1 MSFVNSLKKCD
12 DVKILVTGAT
22 GFIGKKVVEELL
34 SRNISVITSSTSVE
48 NARSCSWFGKTTHV
62 ICNLLSFSSNENL
75 FEKFECPDVVIHLAW
90 ADLGKYYADTHI
102 EIQLPAHKEF
112 LYNLVANGATHIVG
126 AGTCFEYGR
135 ATGELSE
142 GTATEPCTPY
152 GEAKVKLHQFIV
164 GLMTEFDLEYQWLR
178 YFYTYGEGQNPKS
191 LMSLLDSAI
200 ARGDEIFNM
209 SGGEQVRDFLP
220 IEKLAEY
227 TVAVAL
233 QKSVTGAIN
242 ICSGKPITVREFI
255 ENRISGCGANIK
267 LNLGYYPYPE
277 YEPMAFWGD
286 RKKMDQV
293 VECD

>member
-1 MSFVNSLKKCD
+1 MKECD
-12 DVKILVTGAT
+12 DVKVLVTGAT

-34 SRNISVITSSTSVE
+34 SHNNISVITSSTSIE

-62 ICNLLSFSSNENL
+62 IHNLTSSSNENL
-75 FEKFECPDVVIHLAW
+75 FEKFEYPDVVIHLVW
-90 ADLGKYYADTHI
+90 ADLTNYYADTHI
-102 EIQLPAHKEF
+102 EIQLPDHKEF
-112 LYNLVANGATHIVG
+112 LYNLVENGATHIVG

-152 GEAKVKLHQFIV
+152 GAAKVKLHQFIA
-164 GLMTEFDLEYQWLR
+164 GLSTEFDLEYQWLR

-191 LMSLLDSAI
+191 LISSLDSAI

-220 IEKLAEY
+220 VEKLAEY

-233 QKSVTGAIN
+233 QKRVTGAIN
-242 ICSGKPITVREFI
+242 ICSGKPRTVREFV
-255 ENRISGCGANIK
+255 ENHISSRGANIK

-277 YEPMAFWGD
+277 YEPMAFWGNP
-286 RKKMDQV
+286 KKMKRV